1 MAFVRV
7 WLHIVFGTKNR
18 EPFLQKEIREKVI
31 EHIFENAKTKG
42 ILINC
47 LDGYDEHLHCLISLG
62 LDQNIAKILNLIK
75 GESSFWINRNNLT
88 KMKFEW
94 ADEYFATSV
103 SESQVDAVRKYIQN
117 QEEHHRKRSFAE
129 KYDEFIVKYGF
140 KNLG

>member
-42 ILINC
+42 IFINC

-94 ADEYFATSV
+94 ADEYLATSV
-103 SESQVDAVRKYIQN
+103 M
-117 QEEHHRKRSFAE
+117 
-129 KYDEFIVKYGF
+129 
-140 KNLG
+140 

>member
-47 LDGYDEHLHCLISLG
+47 LDGYDEHLHGLISLG

-94 ADEYFATSV
+94 ADEYLATSV
-103 SESQVDAVRKYIQN
+103 M
-117 QEEHHRKRSFAE
+117 
-129 KYDEFIVKYGF
+129 
-140 KNLG
+140 